1 VAILD
6 SIRDR
11 MRQQRPVGAAE
22 EMQTQQNQQ
31 PMMQG
36 GGNEVKYPLQH
47 NNLQEQDLERMQ
59 HGETEEMQDAYNL
72 GRRMGLQS
80 LQEMAGQSVPGEGA
94 EGRIMTKERLNSAM
108 NTLIRY
114 RNGKKSVNK
123 RIINSQEWWKLNNW
137 DVIKRMFSKSSVMDK
152 PQATAWLWNAI
163 VGKHADAMDSYPEP
177 VILPRMQDDESE
189 AKRLSSIIPVV
200 MEMNNFEETYSECSW
215 QKLREGTGAYCICWD
230 SNKLGGLGDI
240 AINKVNMLNLYW
252 EPGISDIQESRNL
265 FFVTYVD
272 KDELYEE
279 FPEIEGKTLGAKA
292 FSDHYKTDDDQNL
305 ANKIIVVDWY
315 YKKRQGSKKIL
326 HYCKFV
332 GEYCIYSSEEE
343 AQRGNQDLAEG
354 YYHDGEYP
362 FVLDPLFPVEGSP
375 AGYGY
380 IDIGVGAQTKA
391 DLLDDA
397 MTVNAIMRSRPR
409 YFTRKDG
416 SVNEE
421 EFMSWDKPLI
431 HTNGNLGQ
439 DALRAVEVQDIGA
452 GALNMLDKQVEQ
464 IKFVTGNTDVMN
476 GGTPAGVTA
485 ASAIAALHE
494 DAGRSSKDSTKASY
508 RAQRKIVNMVIERIR
523 QFYDV
528 PRMFR
533 IMGNENGGE
542 EFVQYDNRNL
552 QVQQIPNLPGQEPD
566 MRLPVFDIEIR
577 AQRETVYTKMAN
589 NELIIQ
595 LWGLGVFNPQIV
607 DQSLS
612 FIKLLDFRDKEKL
625 TEMLEQQGTMRDVLV
640 KVAQI
645 ALALSE
651 GNPAIQQQL
660 AMVLQGVAADVGM
673 QSGGGI
679 MPVTGGGQLAA
690 GKQPDN
696 AAEKPAEKQENPIVT
711 RARETVQNASRPS

>member
-1 VAILD
+1 MAILD
-6 SIRDR
+6 SVRDR
-11 MRQQRPVGAAE
+11 MRRQRPVGAAE
-22 EMQTQQNQQ
+22 EMQQGM
-31 PMMQG
+31 PMQMG
-36 GGNEVKYPLQH
+36 GGTEENKYPLQH
-47 NNLQEQDLERMQ
+47 NDMTEADLDRMQ
-59 HGETEEMQDAYNL
+59 HGMTPEVEDAYNL

-80 LQEMAGQSVPGEGA
+80 LAEMSGQSVPDGEGA
-94 EGRIMTKERLNSAM
+94 GGRIMTKERLNSAM
-108 NTLIRY
+108 NTLMRY
-114 RNGKKSVNK
+114 RNGKKSVNE

-177 VILPRMQDDESE
+177 VILPRMRDDEEE

-200 MEMNNFEETYSECSW
+200 MEMNDFENTYSECSW
-215 QKLREGTGAYCICWD
+215 QKLREGTGAYGIFWD
-230 SNKLGGLGDI
+230 TNKLGGLGDI
-240 AINKVNMLNLYW
+240 AISKINMLNLYW
-252 EPGISDIQESRNL
+252 EPGVTDIQESRNL
-265 FFVTYVD
+265 FFCTYVD
-272 KDELYEE
+272 KDELYED
-279 FPEIEGKTLGAKA
+279 FPQLQGKTLGANA
-292 FSDHYKTDDDQNL
+292 FADHYKTDDNMNL
-305 ANKIIVVDWY
+305 ANKVIVVDWY
-315 YKKRQGSKKIL
+315 YKKREGSRKIL

-416 SVNEE
+416 SINEE
-421 EFMSWDKPLI
+421 EFMNWDTPI
-431 HTNGNLGQ
+431 VHTNGNLGQ
-439 DALRAVEVQDIGA
+439 DALRQVEVQDIGA

-533 IMGNENGGE
+533 IMGNDNGSE
-542 EFVQYDNRNL
+542 EFVQYDNRAL

-566 MRLPVFDIEIR
+566 MRLPVFDIDIR

-607 DQSLS
+607 DQALN

-625 TEMLEQQGTMRDVLV
+625 TEMLEQSGTIRDVLV

-660 AMVLQGVAADVGM
+660 AMVLQSVAADVGM

-679 MPVTGGGQLAA
+679 QPVTGGGNLAA
-690 GKQPDN
+690 GKQPDS
-696 AAEKPAEKQENPIVT
+696 AAEKPAEQKENPIVT
-711 RARETVQNASRPS
+711 RARETVQNASRPQ